1 MSRLEFVNLS
11 KNYGDLQA
19 LNNLSFSVDS
29 GEIFGFVGSNGAGKS
44 TAMRIALG
52 VLEPTSG
59 QVTWDGVPLDFEV
72 RTRIGYM
79 PEERGLYPKMKVG
92 DQLTYLAQLH
102 GMSPKAAKSSMEQWT
117 EQLGIASRRGDI
129 VQSLSLGN
137 QQRVQL
143 AAALVHNPE
152 ILILDEP
159 FSGLDP
165 VAVDVMSKVLVDR
178 ANEGAPVIFSSHQL
192 ELVER
197 LSTKVGIIQSGQI
210 IAQGTVLELRSR
222 GEDRWRL
229 RFSEPRVAG
238 HAWFSGLSGISKTME
253 TPTEVE
259 FAVTTPGAEQAVLA
273 AAQSAGTIENF
284 GRYLAPLS
292 ELFRHA
298 VTETVEEN

>member
-1 MSRLEFVNLS
+1 MSRLEFENLS

-19 LNNLSFSVDS
+19 LNNLSFGVGT

-59 QVTWDGVPLDFEV
+59 QVTLDGKALDLAA

-92 DQLTYLAQLH
+92 DQLVYLARLH
-102 GMSPKAAKSSMEQWT
+102 GMNAKAAHSAMEEWT
-117 EQLGIASRRGDI
+117 ERLGIESRRADI

-143 AAALVHNPE
+143 AAALVHNPD

-178 ANEGAPVIFSSHQL
+178 AKLGAPVIFSSHQL
-192 ELVER
+192 DLVER
-197 LSTKVGIIQSGQI
+197 LCTRVGIIQTGSM

-222 GEDRWRL
+222 GEDRWRVE
-229 RFSEPRVAG
+229 FAAAQAPG
-238 HAWFSGLSGISKTME
+238 HLWFEGLSGVTKTME
-253 TPTEVE
+253 TPTQLE
-259 FAVTTPGAEQAVLA
+259 FSVLIPGAEQAVLA
-273 AAQSAGTIENF
+273 QAQATAPIVSF

-298 VTETVEEN
+298 VTETAQEN

>member
-59 QVTWDGVPLDFEV
+59 QVTWDGVPLNFDI
-72 RTRIGYM
+72 RTGIGYM

-92 DQLTYLAQLH
+92 DQLIYLAQLH
-102 GMSPKAAKSSMEQWT
+102 GMSPKAAKVSMEQWT
-117 EQLGIASRRGDI
+117 EQLGIASRRSDI

-165 VAVDVMSKVLVDR
+165 VAVDVMSKVLIDR

-238 HAWFSGLSGISKTME
+238 HAWFGGLSGVTKTME
-253 TPTEVE
+253 TLTELE
-259 FAVTTPGAEQAVLA
+259 FAVNTPGAEQAVLA